1 MDKKRPSIFIALL
14 PIVALIFLLAL
25 NITYFDD
32 PVAGPNQI
40 ALLFASA
47 IAGVIAISLGR
58 NWVDIRKQIVKSI
71 GDAMPSILILLLIGS
86 LAGTW
91 MISGV
96 VPTLIYYGLDVLHP
110 SIFLFAAVVISAV
123 VSVAT
128 GSSWS
133 TIATIGVAL
142 LGIGTAMGFD
152 PALVAGAVISG
163 AYFGDKMS
171 PLSDTTNLAPA
182 MAGTDLFTHIKYMA
196 YTTGPSILLTLIIFF
211 ILGFVITPNS
221 TNVNVDQMLSAIDN
235 KFYISPVLLL
245 VPVIL
250 VIIIVKK
257 MPPLPALFIGTLL
270 GVVFALVFQ
279 QDLLMDLADIAVEK
293 AKLEGVVKEVMTF
306 PEAAFTFLT
315 QSMFGEISVPTN
327 NADISKLLTTG
338 GMAGMMNTIW
348 LILTAMVFSGVME
361 SAGLLVRIAEGI
373 VSFAKS
379 TGSLVASTVA
389 TSIFMNVT
397 ASEQYISIVVP
408 GRMYA
413 DIYRKKG
420 LKPEVLSRTL
430 EDGGTVTSVLV
441 PWNTCGAVQS
451 SVLKI
456 PTVDYAPYVFFSI
469 ISPLMTIFFAYANI
483 KIRRYSEK
491 DGYKVK
497 TAVEK
502 I

>member
-14 PIVALIFLLAL
+14 PIVILIILLAL
-25 NITYFDD
+25 NILYFED

-47 IAGVIAISLGR
+47 IAGVIAFSLGR
-58 NWVDIRKQIVKSI
+58 DWVEIRKQIVKSI

-110 SIFLFAAVVISAV
+110 SIFLFAAVVISSV
-123 VSVAT
+123 VSIAT

-142 LGIGTAMGFD
+142 LGIGTAMGFN

-196 YTTGPSILLTLIIFF
+196 YTTGPTILITLIIFF
-211 ILGFVITPNS
+211 VLGFVITPSN
-221 TNVNVDQMLSAIDN
+221 TNVSVDEMLIAIDN

-250 VIIIVKK
+250 VVIIIKK

-270 GVVFALVFQ
+270 GVVFALIFQ
-279 QDLLMDLADIAVEK
+279 QDLLMSLAEK
-293 AKLEGVVKEVMTF
+293 GSKF
-306 PEAAFTFLT
+306 PEVAYTILT
-315 QSMFGEISVPTN
+315 QSMFGDTSIPTDN
-327 NADISKLLTTG
+327 ENISKLLTTG

-389 TSIFMNVT
+389 TSIFMNIT

-408 GRMYA
+408 GRMFA

-469 ISPLMTIFFAYANI
+469 ISPIMTIFFAYANI

-491 DGYKVK
+491 SGFKVK
-497 TAVEK
+497 SAVEK

>member
-14 PIVALIFLLAL
+14 PIIILIILLAL
-25 NITYFDD
+25 NILYFDD

-47 IAGVIAISLGR
+47 IAGVIAFSLGR
-58 NWVDIRKQIVKSI
+58 DWVEIRKQIVKSI

-110 SIFLFAAVVISAV
+110 SIFLFAAVVISSV

-142 LGIGTAMGFD
+142 LGIGTAMGFN

-196 YTTGPSILLTLIIFF
+196 YTTGPTILITLIIFF
-211 ILGFVITPNS
+211 VLGFVITPSN
-221 TNVNVDQMLSAIDN
+221 TNVSVDEMLMAIDT
-235 KFYISPVLLL
+235 KFYINPVLLL

-250 VIIIVKK
+250 VVIIIKK

-270 GVVFALVFQ
+270 GIVFALIFQ
-279 QDLLMDLADIAVEK
+279 QDLLMSLAK
-293 AKLEGVVKEVMTF
+293 EGSKF
-306 PEAAFTFLT
+306 PEAAYTILT
-315 QSMFGEISVPTN
+315 QSMFGETTIPTN
-327 NADISKLLTTG
+327 NENISKLLTTG

-389 TSIFMNVT
+389 TSIFMNIT

-408 GRMYA
+408 GRMFA

-469 ISPLMTIFFAYANI
+469 ISPIMTIFFAYANI

-491 DGYKVK
+491 SGYKVK
-497 TAVEK
+497 SAVEK

>member
-14 PIVALIFLLAL
+14 PIIILIILLAL
-25 NITYFDD
+25 NILYFDD

-47 IAGVIAISLGR
+47 IAGVIAFSLGR
-58 NWVDIRKQIVKSI
+58 DWVEIRKQIVKSI

-110 SIFLFAAVVISAV
+110 SIFLFAAVVISSV

-142 LGIGTAMGFD
+142 LGIGTAMGFN

-196 YTTGPSILLTLIIFF
+196 YTTGPTILITLIIFF
-211 ILGFVITPNS
+211 VLGFVITPSN
-221 TNVNVDQMLSAIDN
+221 TNVSVNEMLMAIDT
-235 KFYISPVLLL
+235 KFYINPVLLL

-250 VIIIVKK
+250 VVIIIKK

-270 GVVFALVFQ
+270 GIVFALIFQ
-279 QDLLMDLADIAVEK
+279 QDLLMSLAK
-293 AKLEGVVKEVMTF
+293 EGSKF
-306 PEAAFTFLT
+306 PEAAYTILT
-315 QSMFGEISVPTN
+315 QSMFGKTTVPTN
-327 NADISKLLTTG
+327 NENISKLLTTG

-348 LILTAMVFSGVME
+348 IILTAMVFSGVME

-389 TSIFMNVT
+389 TSIFMNIT

-408 GRMYA
+408 GRMFA

-469 ISPLMTIFFAYANI
+469 ISPIMTIFFAYANI

-491 DGYKVK
+491 SGYKIK
-497 TAVEK
+497 SADEK
-502 I
+502 M

>member
-1 MDKKRPSIFIALL
+1 VNNYFMDKKRPTIFLALL
-14 PIVALIFLLAL
+14 PIVVLITLLAL
-25 NITYFDD
+25 NINFFED

-47 IAGVIAISLGR
+47 IAGVIAFGLGR

-91 MISGV
+91 MLSGV

-110 SIFLFAAVVISAV
+110 SIFLFASVVISAV

-152 PALVAGAVISG
+152 PALVAGAIISG

-182 MAGTDLFTHIKYMA
+182 MAGTDLFTHIKYMV
-196 YTTGPSILLTLIIFF
+196 YTTAPSIGITLIIFF
-211 ILGFVITPNS
+211 VLGFVITPS
-221 TNVNVDQMLSAIDN
+221 SINVSVNDMLQAIDSR
-235 KFYISPVLLL
+235 FFISPVLLL

-250 VIIIVKK
+250 VILIVKK

-270 GVVFALVFQ
+270 GAVFALIFQ
-279 QDLLMDLADIAVEK
+279 QDLLLSLSESK
-293 AKLEGVVKEVMTF
+293 SF
-306 PEAAFTFLT
+306 SEASYKVIF
-315 QSMFGEISVPTN
+315 QSMFGDLTIPTN
-327 NADISKLLTTG
+327 NESISKLLSTG
-338 GMAGMMNTIW
+338 GMQGMLNTIW

-379 TGSLVASTVA
+379 TGSLVASTVV
-389 TSIFMNVT
+389 TSLFMNIT

-430 EDGGTVTSVLV
+430 EDGGTVTSVLI

-456 PTVDYAPYVFFSI
+456 PTLDYAPYVFFSI

-483 KIRRYSEK
+483 KIRRYSDK
-491 DGYKVK
+491 TGYKVK
-497 TAVEK
+497 TTVEK